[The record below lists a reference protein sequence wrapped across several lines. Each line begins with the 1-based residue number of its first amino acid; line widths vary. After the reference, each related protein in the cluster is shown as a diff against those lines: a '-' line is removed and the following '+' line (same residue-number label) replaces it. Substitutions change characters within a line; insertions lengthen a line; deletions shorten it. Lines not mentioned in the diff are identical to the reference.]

1 MKTFALFFIALILGL
16 IRCLAAAPGSVSGRA
31 TDDRGNGLGYATV
44 VLLRDGEQA
53 AGTAADREGRFELR
67 APEGDYLLS
76 VQSLGFETQQRTVQL
91 ADHPLELGDIA
102 LRSSATQIEGVVVQA
117 QLVRREADRFV
128 VDVANSPSAI
138 GKNGV
143 ELLERAPGVWISGDR
158 ITVDGKS
165 GSKVFIGDR
174 ELRMEPK
181 QLLAYLRS
189 LHASEIQK
197 IEVIPTAGA
206 DFDAD
211 SSGGILKITL
221 RKRSRNG
228 MQGSVSFETR
238 QGGLQHLYHP
248 SGNLSCRMG
257 RVDLN
262 LSAWGALGRSR
273 SLSDERTRYAE
284 GGKRLT
290 AGSETIDRTCDGG
303 GTVGIVYEPSDRNS
317 IGAEFSLLLADDP
330 KRTRSH
336 TEMTADRAV
345 TMRSLYDSYEEADG
359 YEASFNYI
367 RRIDTLGSTFK
378 VLGGYLRRTTLLGS
392 GNTSRIAPPPPAAA
406 ADSVY
411 RNDTRSIYELAS
423 VSLALDKRFSR
434 RWSLRAGAKYT
445 RNRMENAAAYAY
457 LKAGEWLRDEAQSFD
472 MDYTEHIAALYG
484 IASADLGRWK
494 FTAGL
499 RGEYTHT
506 SGREGAR
513 QRYVSLFP
521 HADLACDLSADGAY
535 SLAVRYAR
543 TIGRPRFWY
552 LTPGRRQLSDYTY
565 QIGNPAL
572 GPSYR
577 SDLSVTLV
585 LGSRYTLTGGII
597 RESGAINQTIRPDAD
612 NPDMLGAV
620 WVNFDATTSY
630 CLSARLPLRPT
641 RWWQLDAD
649 AHCIR
654 RGERTDRSEPVR
666 YQNMAFV
673 RAASA
678 FTLPAKFQIDL
689 SYFYQSAATFGNCR
703 VEPQHRLDA
712 GVKKRFGEHVA
723 LSVAVHGLT
732 NGVQTVKAFG
742 PGFRRTVEMRHNGV
756 GRCLVLGISYD
767 FKTGKS
773 FDKKSVEAGAAEEKR
788 RM

>member
-1 MKTFALFFIALILGL
+1 MKTFALFLIALILGL
-16 IRCLAAAPGSVSGRA
+16 SRCLAAAPRSVSGRA

-44 VLLRDGEQA
+44 VLLRDGKQA
-53 AGTAADREGRFELR
+53 AGTAADCEGRFELR
-67 APEGDYLLS
+67 APEGEYLLS
-76 VQSLGFETQQRTVQL
+76 VQSVGFEPQQRSVHL
-91 ADHPLELGDIA
+91 GAGPVELGDIA

-117 QLVRREADRFV
+117 QLIRREADRFV
-128 VDVANSPSAI
+128 VDVANDASAI

-143 ELLERAPGVWISGDR
+143 ELLERAPGVWISDDR
-158 ITVDGKS
+158 ITIGGKS

-221 RKRSRNG
+221 RKRSSNG
-228 MQGSVSFETR
+228 MQGSASFETR
-238 QGGLQHLYHP
+238 QGGVEHSYQP
-248 SGNLSCRMG
+248 SGSLFCHMG

-262 LSAWGALGRSR
+262 LSAWGALARSR

-284 GGKRLT
+284 EGKKLT
-290 AGSETIDRTCDGG
+290 AGSEAIERTYDGG
-303 GTVGIVYEPSDRNS
+303 GAVGIVFEPSDRNS
-317 IGAEFSLLLADDP
+317 IGAEFSFLLADDP
-330 KRTRSH
+330 KRNRSH
-336 TEMTADRAV
+336 TEMTADRPV
-345 TMRSLYDSYEEADG
+345 TVRSLYDSYEEANG

-367 RRIDTLGSTFK
+367 RRIDTLGSAFK

-392 GNTSRIAPPPPAAA
+392 DNTSRIAPPPPAAA
-406 ADSVY
+406 TDSVY
-411 RNDTRSIYELAS
+411 RNDARSIYELAS
-423 VSLALDKRFSR
+423 VSLSLDKRFSR
-434 RWSLRAGAKYT
+434 RWSLRTGAKYT

-457 LKAGEWLRDEAQSFD
+457 LKAGEWLRNEAQSFD
-472 MDYTEHIAALYG
+472 MNYTEHIAALYG

-499 RGEYTHT
+499 RGEYTRT
-506 SGREGAR
+506 SGRGSIR

-521 HADLACDLSADGAY
+521 RASLACDLSADGAY
-535 SLAVRYAR
+535 SIALQYAR
-543 TIGRPRFWY
+543 TIGRPRFWQ
-552 LTPGRRQLSDYTY
+552 LTPGRRQISDYTY

-572 GPSYR
+572 DPSYR
-577 SDLSVTLV
+577 NDLSITLV

-597 RESGAINQTIRPDAD
+597 RESGAINQTIRPDVD
-612 NPDMLGAV
+612 NPDMLGVV

-630 CLSARLPLRPT
+630 YLSARLPLRPT
-641 RWWQLDAD
+641 RWWQIDAD
-649 AHCIR
+649 ANCIR
-654 RGERTDRSEPVR
+654 RGERTDRSAPVR
-666 YQNMAFV
+666 HQHLAFV
-673 RAASA
+673 HAAST
-678 FTLPAKFQIDL
+678 FTLPAKIQIDL

-703 VEPQHRLDA
+703 VEPLHRLDA

-723 LSVAVHGLT
+723 LSVAVRGLT

-742 PGFRRTVEMRHNGV
+742 TGFRRTVEMRHNGI
-756 GRCLVLGISYD
+756 GRCLTIGISYD

-773 FDKKSVEAGAAEEKR
+773 FDRKSVEAGAAEEKR